1 MRMSTGVQS
10 ERPRT
15 VEPFSEDRPEL
26 SVCESAPGTAVFVEL
41 GNSDGWIAIDEPAEV
56 SR

>member
-1 MRMSTGVQS
+1 MSTGVQS
-10 ERPRT
+10 EIDRS
-15 VEPFSEDRPEL
+15 VDSSSENRPEL